1 MHLNFLSNIRAEDGA
16 SAALEPCVKG
26 AFVTWQASPSDVR
39 LSYKSGSD
47 GKPVHLRILWDVSE
61 DGDLLVSI
69 ASDMNRLV
77 YGSIEELVAS
87 RMYLKSDVQVAGTG
101 PVVPALQPLADD
113 EVAADAVEGGSG
125 LRQRIRHKP
134 PADVSGVIRRGVNP
148 DTGKYE
154 VHDPRKLTWAGKA
167 RKLLTPRMMFL
178 TCALMLALH
187 HAAWLVNVLVE
198 HKAFTAE
205 ESGRLTA
212 QATVIA
218 KTRMTALQDSLHDVL
233 AAPHEP
239 GACEST
245 VHQWAVDTA
254 IAVQPLQA
262 SFMDGF
268 TRHKLTDLASIGFA
282 AWLMVLGVVFVGSGR
297 KTVEDLDDEGYNRGE
312 RLSYEEIVERQKA
325 EPWHI
330 VFTGRYFYVALLLG
344 YAVLISC
351 AYIEQGVMWDF
362 GGVQSAFDDRFIRWH
377 SYHGWWMA
385 TGSGKHAAGPSGQM
399 DPAVLAAMLN
409 VPSAEVTSECVI
421 AVDEATVEY
430 ANGVPHVL
438 LLPLEEPL
446 AGWMQFLGAISFDT
460 LSYWVLPAGQHAHT
474 SALAYT
480 SAGSDPDGTPDHAAL
495 DYVRFVMPS
504 LTYAARGSVCI
515 VPALFASV
523 VIVSYL
529 RQMLI
534 DSMAWLAN
542 GGKKKKLPPVRV
554 PKRD

>member
-1 MHLNFLSNIRAEDGA
+1 MHLNFLPTVRAEHGA

-26 AFVTWQASPSDVR
+26 AFVTWQATPSDVR

-61 DGDLLVSI
+61 QGDLLVSI
-69 ASDMNRLV
+69 ASDMQQSV

-87 RMYLKSDVQVAGTG
+87 RMYLKSDVKVDASEA
-101 PVVPALQPLADD
+101 VVPALQPLSS
-113 EVAADAVEGGSG
+113 EETAADAVEGGTG
-125 LRQRIRHKP
+125 MRRRIRHKP
-134 PADVSGVIRRGVNP
+134 PVDVSGVVRRGVNP

-154 VHDPRKLTWAGKA
+154 VRDPSKLGFAGMA
-167 RKLLTPRMMFL
+167 RKLLTPRVMFL
-178 TCALMLALH
+178 TCGLLLALH
-187 HAAWLVNVLVE
+187 HVVWLVNVMVE

-205 ESGRLTA
+205 EAGRLTA

-218 KTRMTALQDSLHDVL
+218 KERMTLLQDGLHSVL
-233 AAPHEP
+233 GAPHEP
-239 GACEST
+239 GACENT
-245 VHQWAVDTA
+245 VHTWAVETA
-254 IAVQPLQA
+254 RAVQPLQA
-262 SFMDGF
+262 SFMDGL
-268 TRHKLTDLASIGFA
+268 TRHKLTDLASMGFS
-282 AWLMVLGVVFVGSGR
+282 AWLLVLAVVFVGSGR

-312 RLSYEEIVERQKA
+312 RLSYEEIVKRQKA
-325 EPWHI
+325 EPWHV
-330 VFTGRYFYVALLLG
+330 VFTGRYFYVVLLLG

-377 SYHGWWMA
+377 SYHGWWLA
-385 TGSGKHAAGPSGQM
+385 TSSNKHAGGPTTHM
-399 DPAVLAAMLN
+399 DPTVLASMLN
-409 VPSAEVTSECVI
+409 VPASEVTTECVL
-421 AVDEATVEY
+421 AVDEAAVEY

-438 LLPLEEPL
+438 LLPLEQPL
-446 AGWMQFLGAISFDT
+446 AGWMEFMGAVTFDT

-480 SAGSDPDGTPDHAAL
+480 SAGSDPDGTPEHAAL

-523 VIVSYL
+523 VAVSFL

-534 DSMAWLAN
+534 DAMAWVAN

-554 PKRD
+554 PKHD